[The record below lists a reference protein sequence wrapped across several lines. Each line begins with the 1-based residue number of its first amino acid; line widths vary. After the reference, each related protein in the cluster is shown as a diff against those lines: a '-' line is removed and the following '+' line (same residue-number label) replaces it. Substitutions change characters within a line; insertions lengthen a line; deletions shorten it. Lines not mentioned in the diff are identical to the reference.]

1 MKNLSDHI
9 TSQIDALA
17 AIRQEK
23 QRVLQQLKGSGRQIT
38 TVSQR
43 IFEPVPTTS
52 NRILGVSRLVSNGV
66 AIYEGLR
73 MGSGFIKAV
82 RTLLRRRR

>member
-1 MKNLSDHI
+1 MNKSDQI

-23 QRVLQQLKGSGRQIT
+23 QKVLKELRSSGKKIT
-38 TVSQR
+38 AVSQR
-43 IFEPVPTTS
+43 IFEPVPTAS
-52 NRILGVSRLVSNGV
+52 NRIMGVSHLVSNGL
-66 AIYEGLR
+66 AIYQGLR

-82 RTLLRRRR
+82 RTFLRRRR